1 MTDSLVNSLKIGLA
15 ALALSATTSLG
26 AMAQSDPVKLAP
38 PVSLSPPSGQPE
50 DKKTET
56 VNPIKALPP
65 IDQVRDSSGI
75 QVDSLGAVNPES
87 AGTLSPETGG
97 LPIDLWKGTDRS
109 LVERLLPEIPGG
121 LVSPTMRELA
131 RRLLLSMATPPEG
144 AAREDLLNQRIDRLA
159 AMGDLAAV
167 GELIQAVPNR
177 TASPALVQAEA
188 DAFFL
193 SGNYAKACGIVGQQ
207 ILESD
212 ELYWRKGFVFCQALA
227 GEHDKA
233 YLGAGLMRDEGIEAP
248 VFFSLIDAMAAKG
261 AASLETLEGA
271 DAMTVAMMRAAQAP
285 LPDNSRLPE
294 SPSLLRAIAVSPH
307 LPVETRL
314 RVAERA
320 EAAGSLDTEALQQIY
335 GAVAFS
341 EEDLESPLSKADEL
355 GGGKGRAI
363 LYQAAL
369 GRDIP
374 AALVEV
380 LAKAQQL
387 GEADQLQET
396 TSRAFLP
403 ILKRVSPDREMLPF
417 ASAAIRMFM
426 TVGDVP
432 SAAEWYRLLR
442 AGAVFESIYQSTYM
456 NLLPLARIADSQ
468 NIIGAPTGFLS
479 DWWKLNRGLEDGPE
493 KAHLFFVLADALEGS
508 VTEAR
513 WRDLLQGDLQAVPR
527 YSPASP
533 IWHSLDEAAEAG
545 QIGETLLF
553 ALVGMG
559 TASPGEIEPMFLSKV
574 LKALIKT
581 GFEKEAR
588 ALALEAALGAGL

>member
-65 IDQVRDSSGI
+65 IDQVRGSSGI

-335 GAVAFS
+335 GAVSFG

>member
-1 MTDSLVNSLKIGLA
+1 M
-15 ALALSATTSLG
+15 
-26 AMAQSDPVKLAP
+26 
-38 PVSLSPPSGQPE
+38 
-50 DKKTET
+50 
-56 VNPIKALPP
+56 
-65 IDQVRDSSGI
+65 
-75 QVDSLGAVNPES
+75 
-87 AGTLSPETGG
+87 
-97 LPIDLWKGTDRS
+97 
-109 LVERLLPEIPGG
+109 
-121 LVSPTMRELA
+121 
-131 RRLLLSMATPPEG
+131 
-144 AAREDLLNQRIDRLA
+144 
-159 AMGDLAAV
+159 
-167 GELIQAVPNR
+167 
-177 TASPALVQAEA
+177 
-188 DAFFL
+188 
-193 SGNYAKACGIVGQQ
+193 
-207 ILESD
+207 
-212 ELYWRKGFVFCQALA
+212 YWRKGFVFCQALA

-233 YLGAGLMRDEGIEAP
+233 YLGAGLMRDEGIDAP

-261 AASLETLEGA
+261 SASLETLEGA
-271 DAMTVAMMRAAQAP
+271 DAMTIAMMRAAQAP

-335 GAVAFS
+335 GAVSFS

-355 GGGKGRAI
+355 GGSKGRAI

-417 ASAAIRMFM
+417 ASIAIRMFM
-426 TVGDVP
+426 TVGDVS

-442 AGAVFESIYQSTYM
+442 AGAVFESVYQSTYM
-456 NLLPLARIADSQ
+456 DLLPLARIADSQ
-468 NIIGAPTGFLS
+468 NIIGAPTSFLS

-513 WRDLLQGDLQAVPR
+513 WRDLLQGNLQAVPR

-533 IWHSLDEAAEAG
+533 IWYSLDEAAEAG

-553 ALVGMG
+553 TLVGMG
-559 TASPGEIEPMFLSKV
+559 TASPGEIEPMFLAKI

>member
-271 DAMTVAMMRAAQAP
+271 DAMTIAMMRAAQAP